1 MTDDELSISAAIGR
15 LKTEIDIINAKLRLL
30 ADRNADAFFAFQEIE
45 KQAAR
50 LRNPQE

>member
-1 MTDDELSISAAIGR
+1 MSDEALSISAAIGR

-45 KQAAR
+45 KQVAR
-50 LRNPQE
+50 LREPRE